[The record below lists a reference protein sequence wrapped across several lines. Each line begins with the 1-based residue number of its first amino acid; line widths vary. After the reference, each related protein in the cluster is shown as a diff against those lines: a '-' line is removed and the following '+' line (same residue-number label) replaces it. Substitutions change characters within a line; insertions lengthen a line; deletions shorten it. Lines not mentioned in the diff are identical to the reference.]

1 MLLSS
6 LLAGILEVD
15 VELIAHLAIRI
26 VRDANAA
33 GRGNAFEASGDVDT
47 IPKKYRHLR

>member
-1 MLLSS
+1 MFLSS

-15 VELIAHLAIRI
+15 VELIALGDTHCAS
-26 VRDANAA
+26 ANAG